1 MDIEFWGKK
10 KLKPELSTFRLTSSI
25 SSLRLSSWLGSRRKR
40 ALDTPSV
47 GTTEESE
54 NFVRPEDI
62 KDTLL
67 PHSRWEPTCKIST
80 SLWKQEKNNKQ
91 TKRIGLIFNYPLFI
105 SPQHWHQ
112 HPNQEVQKVSQF
124 QETRLL
130 AGHLHGARPGTP
142 PPRTRQQIQDWERPH
157 RQDQPTGIRTEASI
171 SSRAQGHT
179 ENGAGQAEA
188 RVEHHRLSSRQTRGS
203 PQTDM
208 SGPLQEENG
217 NKSEG
222 GEQSQGGHLCSVPK
236 FSKCLRLLPNVLQHS
251 FV

>member
-1 MDIEFWGKK
+1 MAREQTEKSPRHSIGRHNGGVG
-10 KLKPELSTFRLTSSI
+10 ELCQTRGHQGYFAATFQVRTNPQNFN
-25 SSLRLSSWLGSRRKR
+25 K
-40 ALDTPSV
+40 SV
-47 GTTEESE
+47 KA
-54 NFVRPEDI
+54 R
-62 KDTLL
+62 
-67 PHSRWEPTCKIST
+67 
-80 SLWKQEKNNKQ
+80 KNNKQ
-91 TKRIGLIFNYPLFI
+91 TKSIGLIFNYPLFI

-130 AGHLHGARPGTP
+130 AGHLHGARLGTP

-171 SSRAQGHT
+171 SSRAQGLT

-208 SGPLQEENG
+208 SGTLQEENG